1 MPRAVSALPNHWSDA
16 RWHGKEVP
24 GYRHVFHLYGR
35 MRRVHL
41 RGHNNIIER
50 LLIHARSLNLGLLMR
65 TLYKVGTPRA
75 LQDAG
80 FHAVFAF
87 LLTLPGYLNTDRK
100 QIEGVG

>member
-1 MPRAVSALPNHWSDA
+1 MRSE
-16 RWHGKEVP
+16 RGKRLQRQRGEKVE
-24 GYRHVFHLYGR
+24 RTMAHLYETGR

-41 RGHNNIIER
+41 RGHNNLIER
-50 LLIHARSLNLGLLMR
+50 LLVHACSLNLGLLMR
-65 TLYKVGTPRA
+65 TLYQVGTPRA